1 LGVVKKTFGKNGQLD
16 PEGLR
21 NNDQKNEQNQN
32 CRGRGPASVACTSD
46 IVRVV
51 VTHEQFLLLNVIHHS
66 ICRALRRK
74 LGNQEMKMA
83 RKPITM
89 GVSVRMLKL
98 KRIRLLAVLIAI
110 ALLGLEVWSG
120 REEPQDYED
129 EVLATH
135 TFSYILNQKAKVVS
149 VTDGDTFT
157 IRLDDGSKEKVRLI
171 LIDTPEMSPEEPYG
185 PEASAFTRKLLQDKK
200 VTLEFDKSERDRYGR
215 LLAYAYI
222 GEEMVNELLLEKGL
236 ARVAVFPPDV
246 RYEERFR
253 DIERKAQAAGLGIWS
268 VE

>member
-1 LGVVKKTFGKNGQLD
+1 
-16 PEGLR
+16 
-21 NNDQKNEQNQN
+21 
-32 CRGRGPASVACTSD
+32 
-46 IVRVV
+46 
-51 VTHEQFLLLNVIHHS
+51 
-66 ICRALRRK
+66 
-74 LGNQEMKMA
+74 
-83 RKPITM
+83 M

-135 TFSYILNQKAKVVS
+135 TFSFILNQKAKVVS

-253 DIERKAQAAGLGIWS
+253 DVERKAQAAGLGIWS